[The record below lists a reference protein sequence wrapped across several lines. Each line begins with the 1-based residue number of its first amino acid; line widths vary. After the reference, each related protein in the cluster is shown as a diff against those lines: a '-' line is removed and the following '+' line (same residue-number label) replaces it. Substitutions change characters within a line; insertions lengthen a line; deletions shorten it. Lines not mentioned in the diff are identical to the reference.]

1 MQQTPRDRRFE
12 FVVLDDQRARQLLY
26 GALPRDKGR
35 KKITIAQRGVL
46 GRKVEKP
53 DEKVWQVPCP

>member
-12 FVVLDDQRARQLLY
+12 FVQRARQLLY